1 MTGAGLK
8 IVALG
13 GQQVG
18 MEFVSLSSDDD
29 FTVMTSDGRWSS
41 AHITVPNSRIKW
53 NDDTVFFGDYLYLD
67 PNYESW
73 LRQNGVIKDTE
84 D

>member
-1 MTGAGLK
+1 
-8 IVALG
+8 
-13 GQQVG
+13 
-18 MEFVSLSSDDD
+18 
-29 FTVMTSDGRWSS
+29 VMTSDGRWSS